1 VQHDRQ
7 SELGSARARRER
19 ERSEREGG
27 KSKSKK
33 IGLCRVFFQMFAR
46 VALRAASEAGV
57 ARLGTSDEPLN
68 AV

>member
-1 VQHDRQ
+1 MTGRVSSAQL
-7 SELGSARARRER
+7 ELG

-33 IGLCRVFFQMFAR
+33 IGLCRFFFQMFAR
-46 VALRAASEAGV
+46 VALRSASEAGV